1 MNIFRSVDETNDF
14 LISGVDYDILALIN
28 SSLKNKLSEIKS
40 RIIRTHK
47 IKNESTDANVI
58 KQLKDEIDYLK
69 YIQSK
74 LESSLQKIHTAL
86 GNIK

>member
-14 LISGVDYDILALIN
+14 LISGVDYDILSLIN

>member
-14 LISGVDYDILALIN
+14 LISGVDYDILSLIN

-40 RIIRTHK
+40 RIIRTHN

>member
-14 LISGVDYDILALIN
+14 LISGVDYDILSLIN

-40 RIIRTHK
+40 RIIRTQN

-74 LESSLQKIHTAL
+74 LESSLQKIHIAL